1 MKNTTEEKREA
12 IPNSVSRMLLAGIGV
27 LLQVLWIFW
36 LALKLNDYS
45 TAIQVCTSVLTFLIT
60 LRIYGLHINSAYKIS
75 WIILILLFPIFG
87 LTIYLLFGRSG
98 AVSVMRRRFGENMTM
113 LRQYHAP
120 ILQQRRALPY
130 PDRITRNH
138 ARYLQD
144 RAGYPAYDN
153 TDVTFYGDTCEA
165 LEAQKTAL
173 RSAEKFIFME
183 YHAIEDASAWQE
195 LEDILAERAAHGVE
209 VRVFYDDVGS
219 IGFINSKFVTKLA
232 GRGIQCRRF
241 NPVIPILNVFMNN
254 RDHRKITVVDGRVG
268 FTGGYNLAEEYFNRT
283 HPYGQWKDSGI
294 RLEGDAVRGLTLIF
308 LELWG
313 ATQKAAPE
321 VERYLPDVPY
331 TAREN
336 AVVLPY
342 ADNPLD
348 DEAVGETVYL
358 NLINKAKRYVYITT
372 PYLILS
378 SEMLTAL
385 TSAAKCGVDVRIITP
400 HVPDKWYV
408 HAVSRSHY
416 QPLIEAGV
424 KIYEY
429 TPGFI
434 HAKTFVVDDDY
445 AVVGTINLD
454 YRSLYLHFECAV
466 WMYQTPSVA
475 QVRDDFFKTQ
485 QISQEITLEEC
496 RSLSFPRRLG
506 RSVLRVFAPLM

>member
-1 MKNTTEEKREA
+1 MKKILRFITQRVVITA
-12 IPNSVSRMLLAGIGV
+12 LLIVLQALLLFGFIWKLDNYFVYFYAGSV
-27 LLQVLWIFW
+27 LLSL
-36 LALKLNDYS
+36 
-45 TAIQVCTSVLTFLIT
+45 LIT
-60 LRIYGLHINSAYKIS
+60 LGIINSKSNPAYKIA
-75 WIILILLFPIFG
+75 WLIPILLFPVFG
-87 LTIYLLFGRSG
+87 GLIYLLFGSDRTGRYLRKKLQGIGTEMDNVIGEAHRRSG
-98 AVSVMRRRFGENMTM
+98 AEQLPPDAANQSRYISHCAYCPPYQNTTTEYLPLGEVKFERMVEELKKAKHYIFLEYFIIQEGKMWNTILDI
-113 LRQYHAP
+113 LRQKAAEGVDVRVIYDDMGCIMILPTGYDKTLEQMGIKCRIFNPFVP
-120 ILQQRRALPY
+120 IL
-130 PDRITRNH
+130 
-138 ARYLQD
+138 
-144 RAGYPAYDN
+144 
-153 TDVTFYGDTCEA
+153 
-165 LEAQKTAL
+165 
-173 RSAEKFIFME
+173 S
-183 YHAIEDASAWQE
+183 S
-195 LEDILAERAAHGVE
+195 
-209 VRVFYDDVGS
+209 
-219 IGFINSKFVTKLA
+219 
-232 GRGIQCRRF
+232 RF
-241 NPVIPILNVFMNN
+241 NT
-254 RDHRKITVVDGRVG
+254 RDHRKICVIDGNVG
-268 FTGGYNLAEEYFNRT
+268 FTGGINLADEYINAYEK
-283 HPYGQWKDSGI
+283 HGHWKDTSILLKG
-294 RLEGDAVRGLTLIF
+294 EAVFNLTVMF
-308 LELWG
+308 LSMWDYLDSTTG
-313 ATQKAAPE
+313 KTDYS
-321 VERYLPDVPY
+321 RYYPTVWD
-331 TAREN
+331 EN
-336 AVVLPY
+336 AKGYVQPF

-400 HVPDKWYV
+400 HIPDKWYV

>member
-1 MKNTTEEKREA
+1 MKKILRFITQRVVITA
-12 IPNSVSRMLLAGIGV
+12 LLIVLQALLLFGFIWKLDNYFVYFYAGSV
-27 LLQVLWIFW
+27 LLSL
-36 LALKLNDYS
+36 
-45 TAIQVCTSVLTFLIT
+45 LII
-60 LRIYGLHINSAYKIS
+60 LGIINSKSNPAYKIA
-75 WIILILLFPIFG
+75 WLIPILLFPVFG
-87 LTIYLLFGRSG
+87 GLVYLLFGSDRTGRYLRKKLQGIGTEMDNVIGEAHRRSG
-98 AVSVMRRRFGENMTM
+98 AEQLPPDAANQSRYISHCAYCPPYQNTTTEYLPLGEVKFERMVEELKKAKHYIFLEYFIIQEGKMWNTILDI
-113 LRQYHAP
+113 LRQKAAEGVDVRVIYDDMGCIMILPTGYDKTLEQMGIKCRIFNPFVP
-120 ILQQRRALPY
+120 IL
-130 PDRITRNH
+130 
-138 ARYLQD
+138 
-144 RAGYPAYDN
+144 
-153 TDVTFYGDTCEA
+153 
-165 LEAQKTAL
+165 
-173 RSAEKFIFME
+173 S
-183 YHAIEDASAWQE
+183 S
-195 LEDILAERAAHGVE
+195 
-209 VRVFYDDVGS
+209 
-219 IGFINSKFVTKLA
+219 
-232 GRGIQCRRF
+232 RF
-241 NPVIPILNVFMNN
+241 NT
-254 RDHRKITVVDGRVG
+254 RDHRKICVIDGNVG
-268 FTGGYNLAEEYFNRT
+268 FTGGINLADEYINAYEK
-283 HPYGQWKDSGI
+283 HGHWKDTSILLKG
-294 RLEGDAVRGLTLIF
+294 EAVFNLTVMF
-308 LELWG
+308 LSMWDYLDSTTG
-313 ATQKAAPE
+313 KTDYS
-321 VERYLPDVPY
+321 RYYPTVWD
-331 TAREN
+331 EN
-336 AVVLPY
+336 AKGYVQPF

-416 QPLIEAGV
+416 QTLIEAGV

>member
-1 MKNTTEEKREA
+1 MKKILRFITQRVVITA
-12 IPNSVSRMLLAGIGV
+12 LLIVLQALLLFGFIWKLDNYFVYFYAGSV
-27 LLQVLWIFW
+27 LLSL
-36 LALKLNDYS
+36 
-45 TAIQVCTSVLTFLIT
+45 LIT
-60 LRIYGLHINSAYKIS
+60 LGIINSKSNPAYKIA
-75 WIILILLFPIFG
+75 WLIPILLFPVFG
-87 LTIYLLFGRSG
+87 GLVYLLFGSDRTGRYLRKKLQGIGTEMDNVIGEAHRRSG
-98 AVSVMRRRFGENMTM
+98 AEQLPPDAANQSRYISHCAYCPPYQNTTTEYLPLGEVKFERMVEELKKAKHYIFLEYFIIQEGKMWNTILDI
-113 LRQYHAP
+113 LRQKAAEGVDVRVIYDDMGCIMILPTGYDKTLEQMGIKCRIFNPFVP
-120 ILQQRRALPY
+120 IL
-130 PDRITRNH
+130 
-138 ARYLQD
+138 
-144 RAGYPAYDN
+144 
-153 TDVTFYGDTCEA
+153 
-165 LEAQKTAL
+165 
-173 RSAEKFIFME
+173 S
-183 YHAIEDASAWQE
+183 S
-195 LEDILAERAAHGVE
+195 
-209 VRVFYDDVGS
+209 
-219 IGFINSKFVTKLA
+219 
-232 GRGIQCRRF
+232 RF
-241 NPVIPILNVFMNN
+241 NT
-254 RDHRKITVVDGRVG
+254 RDHRKICVIDGNVG
-268 FTGGYNLAEEYFNRT
+268 FTGGINLADEYINAYEK
-283 HPYGQWKDSGI
+283 HGHWKDTSILLKG
-294 RLEGDAVRGLTLIF
+294 EAVFNLTVMF
-308 LELWG
+308 LSMWDYLDG
-313 ATQKAAPE
+313 TTGKTDYS
-321 VERYLPDVPY
+321 RYYPTVWD
-331 TAREN
+331 EN
-336 AVVLPY
+336 AKGYVQPF

-434 HAKTFVVDDDY
+434 PAKTFVVDDDY

-466 WMYQTPSVA
+466 WMYQTPSVT
-475 QVRDDFFKTQ
+475 QVRDDFFTTQ

>member
-1 MKNTTEEKREA
+1 MKKILRFITQRVVITA
-12 IPNSVSRMLLAGIGV
+12 LLIVLQALLLFGFIWKLDNYFVYFYAGSV
-27 LLQVLWIFW
+27 LLSL
-36 LALKLNDYS
+36 
-45 TAIQVCTSVLTFLIT
+45 LIT
-60 LRIYGLHINSAYKIS
+60 LGIINSKSNPAYKIA
-75 WIILILLFPIFG
+75 WLIPILLFPVFG
-87 LTIYLLFGRSG
+87 GLVYLLFGSDRTGRYLRKKLQGIGTEMDNVIGEAHRRSG
-98 AVSVMRRRFGENMTM
+98 AEQLPPDAANQSRYISHCAYCPPYQNTTTEYLPLGEVKFERMVEELKKAKHYIFLEYFIIQEGKMWNTILDI
-113 LRQYHAP
+113 LRQKAAEGVDVRVIYDDMGCIMILPTGYDKTLEQMGIKCRIFNPFVP
-120 ILQQRRALPY
+120 IL
-130 PDRITRNH
+130 
-138 ARYLQD
+138 
-144 RAGYPAYDN
+144 
-153 TDVTFYGDTCEA
+153 
-165 LEAQKTAL
+165 
-173 RSAEKFIFME
+173 S
-183 YHAIEDASAWQE
+183 S
-195 LEDILAERAAHGVE
+195 
-209 VRVFYDDVGS
+209 
-219 IGFINSKFVTKLA
+219 
-232 GRGIQCRRF
+232 RF
-241 NPVIPILNVFMNN
+241 NT
-254 RDHRKITVVDGRVG
+254 RDHRKICVIDGNVG
-268 FTGGYNLAEEYFNRT
+268 FTGGINLADEYINAYEK
-283 HPYGQWKDSGI
+283 HGHWKDTSILLKG
-294 RLEGDAVRGLTLIF
+294 EAVFNLTVMF
-308 LELWG
+308 LSMWDYLDG
-313 ATQKAAPE
+313 TTGKTDYS
-321 VERYLPDVPY
+321 RYYPTVWD
-331 TAREN
+331 EN
-336 AVVLPY
+336 AKGYVQPF

-378 SEMLTAL
+378 SEMFTAL

-434 HAKTFVVDDDY
+434 HAKTFVVDDNY